1 MSARFG
7 QTKECIA
14 DLKAAH
20 QTVPAYLPSYLK
32 WLDQSLNKMRNV
44 AVYYKEYSTLEN
56 LQLLGEEYIRQMKR
70 DLTPKTFQ
78 TSILCQ
84 KIGISHDGFYFSMQE
99 WHKYDASDF
108 SYLDS
113 LGYDRFIEEAQ
124 QERYSIRSLSNFS
137 PLHSSLDCRTDADHD
152 PIAPLCIGMDYNANI
167 NWIVCGQPRG
177 NRLNVLKSF
186 YVKFERKI
194 PALIADFCT
203 YYAPHANHSV
213 IYYHDATALDSN
225 YAVNDQDFHW
235 VVVHEFERH
244 GWSVQDVYLGNPMRH
259 DEKYL
264 LINQGFSDKQRLMP
278 YFNRQN
284 NDDLILAIQSAG
296 VERGHNGFRKNKSTE
311 KNPESE
317 EDLLEHR
324 TDGTDAFDTLYI
336 GCEKFP
342 QHDFYTVTIGGV
354 R

>member
-1 MSARFG
+1 
-7 QTKECIA
+7 
-14 DLKAAH
+14 
-20 QTVPAYLPSYLK
+20 
-32 WLDQSLNKMRNV
+32 
-44 AVYYKEYSTLEN
+44 
-56 LQLLGEEYIRQMKR
+56 MKR

-84 KIGISHDGFYFSMQE
+84 KIGISHDGFYSSMQE

-108 SYLDS
+108 DYLDS
-113 LGYDRFIEEAQ
+113 LGYDRIIEEAQ

-137 PLHSSLDCRTDADHD
+137 SLHSSLDCRTDADLD
-152 PIAPLCIGMDYNANI
+152 PMAPLCIGMDYNANI

-213 IYYHDATALDSN
+213 IYYYDATALDSN
-225 YAVNDQDFHW
+225 YAVNDQNFHW

-264 LINQGFSDKQRLMP
+264 LINQVFFRQATAHALLQPPNVVQMRTKSNLFELCRVQP
-278 YFNRQN
+278 TFVRQN
-284 NDDLILAIQSAG
+284 NDDLILAMQSAG
-296 VERGHNGFRKNKSTE
+296 VERGRNDFRKNKSTE

-324 TDGTDAFDTLYI
+324 TDSTDAFDTLYI

-342 QHDFYTVTIGGV
+342 QHDFYGFSVGGV

>member
-1 MSARFG
+1 MKVKGINPPFRAILSFSRRAYWLFCYADGGFFVRLG
-7 QTKECIA
+7 VEEC
-14 DLKAAH
+14 
-20 QTVPAYLPSYLK
+20 
-32 WLDQSLNKMRNV
+32 
-44 AVYYKEYSTLEN
+44 
-56 LQLLGEEYIRQMKR
+56 
-70 DLTPKTFQ
+70 
-78 TSILCQ
+78 
-84 KIGISHDGFYFSMQE
+84 
-99 WHKYDASDF
+99 
-108 SYLDS
+108 
-113 LGYDRFIEEAQ
+113 
-124 QERYSIRSLSNFS
+124 
-137 PLHSSLDCRTDADHD
+137 
-152 PIAPLCIGMDYNANI
+152 
-167 NWIVCGQPRG
+167 
-177 NRLNVLKSF
+177 
-186 YVKFERKI
+186 
-194 PALIADFCT
+194 DFCT

-213 IYYHDATALDSN
+213 IYYYDATALGSN

-259 DEKYL
+259 DEKNL
-264 LINQGFSDKQRLMP
+264 LINQGFSGKQRLMP

-296 VERGHNGFRKNKSTE
+296 VERGRNGFRKNKSTE

-342 QHDFYTVTIGGV
+342 QHDFYGGFVGGV